1 LELRVAATVK
11 KTNEMAT
18 SAHSQRRSPMLR
30 QPVSSLLSTGSWGNC
45 RSSSWQVAAS
55 ASLLSSTSFCVLPT
69 LISMLSAVSSSC
81 STPRR
86 GMRSST
92 VR

>member
-1 LELRVAATVK
+1 VK
-11 KTNEMAT
+11 KTNELAT

-30 QPVSSLLSTGSWGNC
+30 QPVSSLFNTGSLGNC

-55 ASLLSSTSFCVLPT
+55 ASLLSSINFWVLPP
-69 LISMLSAVSSSC
+69 LISMPSAVASSC

-86 GMRSST
+86 GMRSPT